1 MQPASLKALPR
12 PGPRVVSSLFLVL
25 LALLA
30 LPAPPH
36 HAARADTTTCGKP
49 TVPTPTVVASVT
61 SVVFRLA
68 PALADV
74 SASSVC
80 AVDLWVDAVSS
91 SLFIDELR
99 VYLSFPADT
108 FEVTDA
114 QGRPAVE
121 VLTTAFGT
129 VTRNQVDGQ
138 AGRVDLALGPGS
150 VGQRGSFL
158 IARLYVRGRRETGS
172 TYVPL
177 AFDRDVESG
186 RVTSAYRAGTPV
198 VVTVQDG
205 RYRVAGTPR
214 LAGRV
219 RFQAGPT
226 AAGPVAVEF
235 VAAGVPPPAT
245 PLATVVTQ
253 PAADGS
259 FTVQA
264 PAAGTYDVRVRAVRS
279 GVSAALPVRA
289 SGVTVPAESTVQVE
303 FGCLR
308 EGDADGDGDVDGAG
322 SGTTSGDADILLQW
336 FDRRV
341 PTPGAGADFDRS
353 GAVTIVDFS
362 LLAASYGMGEQRAP
376 APCD

>member
-1 MQPASLKALPR
+1 MPPALLKALPR
-12 PGPRVVSSLFLVL
+12 SGSGAASGLL

-30 LPAPPH
+30 LLAIPAPLRQP
-36 HAARADTTTCGKP
+36 ARADATTCGRP
-49 TVPTPTVVASVT
+49 AMPTPTVVASVT
-61 SVVFRLA
+61 SVVVRLA
-68 PALADV
+68 PALGDIGAG
-74 SASSVC
+74 SAC
-80 AVDLWVDAVSS
+80 AVDLWADAVSS

-99 VYLSFPADT
+99 VYASFPADT

-121 VLTTAFGT
+121 VLTTAFGA
-129 VTRNQVDGQ
+129 VIRNQVDNQ

-158 IARLYVRGRRETGS
+158 IARLYVRGRRETGN

-177 AFDRDVESG
+177 TFERDVSSG
-186 RVTSAYRAGTPV
+186 RVTTAYRAGTPV
-198 VVTVQDG
+198 ATTVQDG
-205 RYRVAGTPR
+205 RYRVAGAPR
-214 LAGRV
+214 LAGHV
-219 RFQAGPT
+219 QFQAGQA

-235 VAAGVPPPAT
+235 VAAGAPAAAT
-245 PLATVVTQ
+245 PLATALAQ
-253 PAADGS
+253 PAGDGR

-264 PAAGTYDVRVRAVRS
+264 PAAGTYDVLVRAVRS
-279 GVSAALPVRA
+279 SVSAALPVRA
-289 SGVTVPAESTVQVE
+289 TGVTVPAESAVQVE

-322 SGTTSGDADILLQW
+322 SGAASGDADILLQW

-341 PTPGAGADFDRS
+341 PAPGAGADFDRS

-362 LLAASYGMGEQRAP
+362 LLAASYGMGEQVAP